1 MMYLK
6 LIIIITAYRHGTVRS
21 PACFNSDST
30 DYKKHRMRTVY
41 MRNFL
46 RHFFTFDLLLLV
58 GFHTTKLI
66 IMTKFYIIMDSRE
79 KPFKTKATERC
90 RGLAVEKAITEK

>member
-1 MMYLK
+1 
-6 LIIIITAYRHGTVRS
+6 
-21 PACFNSDST
+21 
-30 DYKKHRMRTVY
+30 
-41 MRNFL
+41 
-46 RHFFTFDLLLLV
+46 V